1 MSYRP
6 LNVFVNE
13 LTQYLRVLCNSHKLN
28 HYWELHGTFTIKLVT
43 GHDVLGQSTDEVL
56 GKAKHR

>member
-13 LTQYLRVLCNSHKLN
+13 LTQYLRVLCTSHKVKP
-28 HYWELHGTFTIKLVT
+28 YWELHCQFTIELVT
-43 GHDVLGQSTDEVL
+43 DIFGQSTDEVL